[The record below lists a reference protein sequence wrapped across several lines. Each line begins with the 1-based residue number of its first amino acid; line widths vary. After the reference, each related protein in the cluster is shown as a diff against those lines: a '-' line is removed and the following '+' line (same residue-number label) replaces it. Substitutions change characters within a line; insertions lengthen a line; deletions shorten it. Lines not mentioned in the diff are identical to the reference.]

1 MGFAVG
7 GGTLGTQGQGG
18 GTAGCTYLRGRNA
31 RSASGPA
38 RAWRGPHRRAARR
51 PVAADEGRALAAGR
65 APQSSA
71 ARSIRARW
79 SHCVPTSRPERA
91 VKTGGERSVRI
102 PAWASAEWRQEGL
115 TCCPRKDTLTYGSTG
130 TRWSSRAWARLPS
143 SPGRSAGSPSAR
155 YTRTRS
161 RAHGLSAGTRRGS
174 NRFLGEP
181 GAEGP
186 RSPRLGPLPSPHPG
200 SLARS
205 YSSPSPLST
214 PAHFSMFELWPG
226 SGGGSGGGRSPRA
239 LTDKVTL
246 TKPLVPARVS
256 RGSRSGA
263 HF

>member
-1 MGFAVG
+1 MGT
-7 GGTLGTQGQGG
+7 GGTYLLPQERHPHVGVHGDALVQQGMGQAAQQPG
-18 GTAGCTYLRGRNA
+18 AQ
-31 RSASGPA
+31 
-38 RAWRGPHRRAARR
+38 RR
-51 PVAADEGRALAAGR
+51 
-65 APQSSA
+65 
-71 ARSIRARW
+71 
-79 SHCVPTSRPERA
+79 
-91 VKTGGERSVRI
+91 K
-102 PAWASAEWRQEGL
+102 
-115 TCCPRKDTLTYGSTG
+115 
-130 TRWSSRAWARLPS
+130 
-143 SPGRSAGSPSAR
+143 PSAR
-155 YTRTRS
+155 YTRTRR
-161 RAHGLSAGTRRGS
+161 RAHGLSAGTQRGS

-186 RSPRLGPLPSPHPG
+186 RSPRLGPLPFPHPG

-256 RGSRSGA
+256 RGSCSGA